1 MKNELFGIVDIGVGL
16 AWLVLIFFLAYF
28 RRSNNKDK
36 AHYRFFMLNVSF
48 KLLFALV
55 FAMIYVFYYGGG
67 DTTAYWQGAVNLN
80 KLFWDNPV
88 AYFEELTSTPSLN
101 TIYER
106 FNLRTGYPPSWIYR
120 EPESWFVC
128 KLTSILTFFTFN
140 SYLALTFIF
149 SYIASLATWRLF
161 ELVISFNFISQTTA
175 AIATLFIP
183 TVSVWCSGISKDTI
197 ILIALLFMLYQV
209 FGFFNKERRVGL
221 YGIIIILFYL
231 FILFHVRPFM
241 IIAIL
246 PPLFIAFGTGILRRL
261 SDSVILINT
270 FRVLILIIGLGVVGL
285 YFQTKGSLGSLEPDA
300 YLEEAAVIQ
309 QDFAQNSLYT
319 GKRYDLGVTEYTG
332 TGMIKAMPA
341 AIVAAFYRPFIWES
355 NSVFLALSGVES
367 LVLLW
372 LTIKFFFSGGGFF
385 ARIRQIGKN
394 EFLTFAILFAIFF
407 GFSVG
412 FTAILFG
419 VLVRFKAPILPF
431 LAVVLLAR
439 KRESEPLPE
448 LPES

>member
-16 AWLVLIFFLAYF
+16 AWLVLILFLAF
-28 RRSNNKDK
+28 LRKSNNKDK
-36 AHYRFFMLNVSF
+36 AYYRYFMLNVSF

-67 DTTAYWQGAVNLN
+67 DTTAYWEGAVNLN
-80 KLFWDNPV
+80 KLFWDNPS
-88 AYFEELTSTPSLN
+88 AYFEELTSTPSLS

-128 KLTSILTFFTFN
+128 KVTSILTFFTFN

-149 SYIASLATWRLF
+149 AYIASLATWRLF
-161 ELVISFNFISQTTA
+161 ELVLSFNFISQTNA
-175 AIATLFIP
+175 AIAILFIP
-183 TVSVWCSGISKDTI
+183 SVSIWCSGISKDTI

-209 FGFFNKERRVGL
+209 FGFFSKERKVGF
-221 YGIIIILFYL
+221 YGVLIIFFYL
-231 FILFHVRPFM
+231 FVLYHVRPFM
-241 IIAIL
+241 IIAII

-261 SDSVILINT
+261 SDSVVLINT
-270 FRVLILIIGLGVVGL
+270 FRILILIIGLGAVGL
-285 YFQTKGSLGSLEPDA
+285 YFQTKGSLGALEPEA

-309 QDFAQNSLYT
+309 QDFAQNTLYT
-319 GKRYDLGVTEYTG
+319 GKRYDLGVTEYT
-332 TGMIKAMPA
+332 TSGMVKAMPA

-355 NSVFLALSGVES
+355 NSIFLALSGVEG

-372 LTIKFFFSGGGFF
+372 LTLKFFVTGGGFF

-439 KRESEPLPE
+439 IRKVEPPPE
-448 LPES
+448 N

>member
-1 MKNELFGIVDIGVGL
+1 MKNELFGIVDIGIGL
-16 AWLVLIFFLAYF
+16 AWLVLILFLAF
-28 RRSNNKDK
+28 LRKSNNKDK
-36 AHYRFFMLNVSF
+36 AHYRYFMLNVSF

-67 DTTAYWQGAVNLN
+67 DTTAYWEGAVNLN
-80 KLFWDNPV
+80 KLFWDNPS
-88 AYFEELTSTPSLN
+88 AYFEELSSTPSLS

-128 KLTSILTFFTFN
+128 KVTSILTFFTFN

-149 SYIASLATWRLF
+149 AYIASLATWRLF
-161 ELVISFNFISQTTA
+161 ELVLSFNFISQTNA

-183 TVSVWCSGISKDTI
+183 SVSIWCSGISKDTI

-209 FGFFNKERRVGL
+209 FGFFSKERKVGL
-221 YGIIIILFYL
+221 YGILIILFYL
-231 FILFHVRPFM
+231 FMLFYVRPFM
-241 IIAIL
+241 IIAII

-261 SDSVILINT
+261 SDSVVLINT
-270 FRVLILIIGLGVVGL
+270 FRILILIIGLGAVGL
-285 YFQTKGSLGSLEPDA
+285 YFQAKGSLGALEPEA

-309 QDFAQNSLYT
+309 QDFAQNTLYT
-319 GKRYDLGVTEYTG
+319 GKRYDLGVTEYTAS
-332 TGMIKAMPA
+332 GMIKAMPA

-355 NSVFLALSGVES
+355 NSIFLALSGVEGF
-367 LVLLW
+367 VLLW
-372 LTIKFFFSGGGFF
+372 LTLKFFVTGGGFF

-431 LAVVLLAR
+431 LAVVLLAK
-439 KRESEPLPE
+439 KRRVESSPE
-448 LPES
+448 N